1 MVVFY
6 VHFRLVFIPWLSLF
20 RNHSMSSETV
30 DWLKKVTANS
40 DSNNKKTKVP
50 VSFDAYD
57 EAEMINFSKAPKA
70 NAIRK
75 QNNYTSKDLS
85 GLKVSH
91 DFESFEAGKSDILVL
106 EDRSVLNSEED
117 EFDTLVSTNLK
128 EEARLKR
135 QREISRHAREY
146 SGFNAYE
153 EEKEVAE
160 AEGLDSMITL
170 GRNRKKV
177 LQKYDFGGNSEFT
190 DEPEGF
196 RLGSVNKTVGT
207 NENDVIYD
215 NDHDKSSNVL
225 NDFDTVQSS
234 GIDLIK
240 SFKPSTK
247 KGNLDKEMKRARKLA
262 KTIFADEP
270 EMISEP
276 IDQSEEIKNKEFELD
291 NDDDDDLDMQ
301 KIIAATR
308 KERLKNPMLLELEID
323 NLNGENEPKFS
334 AGKSFNA
341 LIMSESIFAPK
352 MTPLSNKNV
361 DESDRSG
368 NDDHLIKEDKQE
380 IASDE
385 LILNP
390 SEGEQE
396 IETFSSEPLV
406 RNGVASTLALLN
418 MRGINLKPRSTFN
431 TNKLKDNDHNHKNN
445 NQIHINQPQIS
456 DVKLEYF
463 DRFGNKLNSKEAY
476 KELSRK
482 FHGKGPGKGK
492 LDKMKRRREETV
504 RMESLSAS
512 GAGQS
517 AIVTNLRRQQEESGT
532 PYMILSNTRNPGDS
546 TSQDRQQT
554 SETVANSK
562 PKIFGLQLNKKK

>member
-1 MVVFY
+1 MY
-6 VHFRLVFIPWLSLF
+6 IRGYPLASFISYL
-20 RNHSMSSETV
+20 MSSETV

-40 DSNNKKTKVP
+40 NSNDKKPKVP
-50 VSFDAYD
+50 VSFDSCN
-57 EAEMINFSKAPKA
+57 EEETGNFSKAPKA

-85 GLKVSH
+85 GMKVSH

-106 EDRSVLNSEED
+106 EDRSVLNSGED
-117 EFDTLVSTNLK
+117 KFDEGDTLVSTNLK

-135 QREISRHAREY
+135 HREISRHARGY

-153 EEKEVAE
+153 EEEV
-160 AEGLDSMITL
+160 EGLDSVITL

-196 RLGSVNKTVGT
+196 RLGSASKTVDI
-207 NENDVIYD
+207 NENGNNN
-215 NDHDKSSNVL
+215 NDDKN

-247 KGNLDKEMKRARKLA
+247 KGNLEKEMKRARKLA

-276 IDQSEEIKNKEFELD
+276 IDQSEEIKNKEFELGI
-291 NDDDDDLDMQ
+291 DDDLDMQ
-301 KIIAATR
+301 RIIAATR
-308 KERLKNPMLLELEID
+308 KERLKNSMPMELVLD
-323 NLNGENEPKFS
+323 NLKEDNEPKFS
-334 AGKSFNA
+334 AGKSFDA

-352 MTPLSNKNV
+352 MTPLNNNNI

-368 NDDHLIKEDKQE
+368 NDYLIIEDGQE

-385 LILNP
+385 LILLSN
-390 SEGEQE
+390 GDRE

-418 MRGINLKPRSTFN
+418 MRGINLKPRSTFD
-431 TNKLKDNDHNHKNN
+431 KDKSKDKDNNNKHKHT
-445 NQIHINQPQIS
+445 QIINQPQIS

-463 DRFGNKLNSKEAY
+463 DQFGNKLNSKEAY

-532 PYMILSNTRNPGDS
+532 PYMILSNTRNPGES
-546 TSQDRQQT
+546 TSQDHQQT
-554 SETVANSK
+554 SETVLNSK
-562 PKIFGLQLNKKK
+562 PKIFGLQLNKNKNK

>member
-1 MVVFY
+1 
-6 VHFRLVFIPWLSLF
+6 
-20 RNHSMSSETV
+20 MSSETI

-40 DSNNKKTKVP
+40 NSNDKKTKVSI
-50 VSFDAYD
+50 SFDSFN
-57 EAEMINFSKAPKA
+57 EEELGNFSKAPKA

-85 GLKVSH
+85 GMKVSH

-106 EDRSVLNSEED
+106 EDRSVLNSGED
-117 EFDTLVSTNLK
+117 KFDEGDTLVSTNLK

-135 QREISRHAREY
+135 HREISRHARGY

-153 EEKEVAE
+153 EEE
-160 AEGLDSMITL
+160 AEGLDSVITL

-196 RLGSVNKTVGT
+196 RLGSVSTTVDI
-207 NENDVIYD
+207 NENGNYN
-215 NDHDKSSNVL
+215 NDDKN

-247 KGNLDKEMKRARKLA
+247 KGNLEKEMKRARKLA

-291 NDDDDDLDMQ
+291 NDDDLDMQ
-301 KIIAATR
+301 RIIAATR
-308 KERLKNPMLLELEID
+308 KERLKNSMPMELELD
-323 NLNGENEPKFS
+323 NLKEDNEPKFN
-334 AGKSFNA
+334 AGKSFDA

-352 MTPLSNKNV
+352 MTLLNNNNI

-368 NDDHLIKEDKQE
+368 NLITEDGQE

-385 LILNP
+385 LILMS
-390 SEGEQE
+390 SEDRE

-418 MRGINLKPRSTFN
+418 MRGINLKPRSTFD
-431 TNKLKDNDHNHKNN
+431 KDKSKDKDRNN
-445 NQIHINQPQIS
+445 NKHKHTQIINQPQIS

-532 PYMILSNTRNPGDS
+532 PYMILSNTRNPGES
-546 TSQDRQQT
+546 TSQDHQQT
-554 SETVANSK
+554 SETVVNSK
-562 PKIFGLQLNKKK
+562 SKIFGLQLNKNKNK